1 MKLKNEVKVT
11 ESSLTE
17 SKLETNKIILVEN
30 NEIKLLKDEKR
41 S

>member
-1 MKLKNEVKVT
+1 MKLKNEVKVI